1 MRKILVFVAFL
12 FIGCAPTPK
21 LIPIEDGLTVN
32 KERST
37 SLYRN
42 TDVQILVKSQA
53 WNFSPSDLPY
63 YVTPI
68 YLEVKNLSQKSIS
81 IERRDVYL
89 LDDKGNQYNAL
100 MPGDVSSMLSYSMG
114 FSFGV
119 AYYSYPYWLGWYP
132 YYPYYPPTY
141 PDILN
146 YSFVYGTVQPGS
158 VLKGFVYFQKLPKEL
173 KKVTLKVNYRIDGQT
188 KSISFPFEAINR

>member
-12 FIGCAPTPK
+12 FIGCAPAPK
-21 LIPIEDGLTVN
+21 LIPLEDGLTVN

-42 TDVQILVKSQA
+42 TDVQILVRSQA

-100 MPGDVSSMLSYSMG
+100 TPGDVSSMLSYSAG

-173 KKVTLKVNYRIDGQT
+173 KKVTLKVNYHIDGQT